1 LKIWGKGGQSVNVIE
16 VENLVK
22 KYKAVTAVDDISFVV
37 EEGSIFGMLGPNGAG
52 KTTTIE
58 CIIGLKQKDGGEV
71 RVLGYDPKVHF
82 KKLYDLIGV
91 QLQETAY
98 QDKIRVWEICELFS
112 AMYENPLDYKI
123 LLKRF
128 DLTGKEKSYM
138 YQLSSGQ
145 RQKIAIVLALIPNPK
160 IVFLDELTTGLD
172 PKSRREMWVCVKE
185 LKNEGKTVFLTTH
198 YMEEASVLCDKICI
212 IDEGKIVALGNID
225 DVIDL
230 AGIDYV
236 ISFETDGDIAPV
248 IKNSIKGVNRIER
261 EDKRLKI
268 HSNREDILTD
278 LVILLKDNGVSYRKI
293 DIKRPGLEEAFLKLT
308 GKSWE
313 GEEA

>member
-1 LKIWGKGGQSVNVIE
+1 VNVIE

-22 KYKAVTAVDDISFVV
+22 KYKPITAVDGISFAV

-58 CIIGLKQKDGGEV
+58 CIIGLKQRDGGEV
-71 RVLGYDPKVHF
+71 RVLGHDPKVHF
-82 KKLYDLIGV
+82 RKLYDKIGV

-98 QDKIRVWEICELFS
+98 QDKIRLWEICELFS
-112 AMYENPLDYKI
+112 SMYENPLDYKI

-128 DLTGKEKSYM
+128 DLTDKKRSYM
-138 YQLSSGQ
+138 YQLSGGQ

-160 IVFLDELTTGLD
+160 IIFLDELTTGLD
-172 PKSRREMWVCVKE
+172 PKSRREMWACVKE
-185 LKNEGKTVFLTTH
+185 LKNEGRTVFLTTH

-236 ISFETDGDIAPV
+236 ISFEADGDIAPV

-261 EDKRLKI
+261 EGKRLKI
-268 HSNREDILTD
+268 HSNREDVLTD
-278 LVILLKDNGVSYRKI
+278 LVILLKDKGISYRKI
-293 DIKRPGLEEAFLKLT
+293 DINRPGLEEAFLKLT
-308 GKSWE
+308 GKAWE
-313 GEEA
+313 VEEA